1 MFGRLWPELWNRAEM
16 GRDFPYVVLVLLFCL
31 ILVFVP
37 TGFVNPNVDGS
48 VRAQGLIVE
57 VDNSHVEKMGLV
69 NTGAQGLKVKILTG
83 PFRGQVVD
91 SVNLFKGI
99 LEFDKV
105 FQEGD
110 KALVVIDHQGREI
123 LSVNTIDHYR
133 LHLEAFLFFLFLA
146 ALVTTAGWTGVKAM
160 VSFLFTTLVI
170 WKLLLPGLLRGWDP
184 VLLSLVVVSAIV
196 ACTCFLVAGLSRRG
210 FAAFLGALSGLV
222 LACILSLL
230 FGEAFKLHG
239 AVMPF
244 TETLL
249 YSGYGHLDITK
260 IFLAGVFVACTG
272 AVMDVSVDVATAIA
286 EVVNKRPNISPWGAV
301 FSGLSVSRAVVGTM
315 ATTLLL
321 AYSGSYMGLFMVF
334 IAQGTPL
341 VNILNLNYVAAE
353 ILHTLIGSFGLV
365 MVGPFTALI
374 GGYLMTAPQR
384 TVPYFFSTKKE

>member
-1 MFGRLWPELWNRAEM
+1 M
-16 GRDFPYVVLVLLFCL
+16 GRDLPYVVLVLSLCL
-31 ILVFVP
+31 ILAFVP
-37 TGFVNPNVDGS
+37 TGFVNPNIKGGI
-48 VRAQGLIVE
+48 RAQGLILE
-57 VDNSHVEKMGLV
+57 VDNSYMQKMGLV
-69 NTGAQGLKVKILTG
+69 NIGAQRLKVKILTG
-83 PFRGQVVD
+83 PFKGRVVD
-91 SVNLFKGI
+91 SVNHFKGI

-110 KALVVIDHQGREI
+110 KALIVIDHLGKEI
-123 LSVNTIDHYR
+123 LHVNTIDHYR

-146 ALVTTAGWTGVKAM
+146 ALVVIAGWTGVKAV

-170 WKLLLPGLLRGWDP
+170 WKVLLPGFLRGWDP
-184 VLLSLVVVSAIV
+184 VLLSLGVVSAIV

-210 FAAFLGALSGLV
+210 LAAFLGALSGLV
-222 LACILSLL
+222 LACLLSLL
-230 FGEAFKLHG
+230 FGKAFRLHG

-249 YSGYGHLDITK
+249 YSGYGHLDITR

-272 AVMDVSVDVATAIA
+272 AVMDISVDVAAAIA
-286 EVVNKRPNISPWGAV
+286 EVVDKRPDISPWEAV

-315 ATTLLL
+315 ATTLLS
-321 AYSGSYMGLFMVF
+321 AYSGSYVGLLMVF

-353 ILHTLIGSFGLV
+353 ILHTLVGSFGLV

-374 GGYLMTAPQR
+374 GGHLLATRTAPKKVVAEEQ
-384 TVPYFFSTKKE
+384 VPFSQI